1 MATFQVPQFIEQK
14 PKIVGPLTLQQFA
27 FIGTASFL
35 SFIAYYTF
43 NFYLWIIVSVVLG
56 TIAVLLAFA
65 KINGQDAVV
74 VLKSLF
80 RFLIEPR
87 LFLWEKN
94 FSEKKDGAPEKIEE
108 VRNTMSIQQKLKSIT
123 LTITTGKAFSPR
135 TAREEEQKEG
145 YRVAIFSTG
154 EKKLIKKVNY
164 NE

>member
-1 MATFQVPQFIEQK
+1 MSTFQVPQFIEQK

-27 FIGTASFL
+27 FIGTASLL

-43 NFYLWIIVSVVLG
+43 NLYLWIIVSIILEA
-56 TIAVLLAFA
+56 IAILLAFA
-65 KINGQDAVV
+65 KINGQDAIV

-94 FSEKKDGAPEKIEE
+94 FSEKKEAPEKIEE

-123 LTITTGKAFSPR
+123 LNITTGKAFS
-135 TAREEEQKEG
+135 TKTTREEEKKEG
-145 YRVAIFSTG
+145 YQVAVFSCG